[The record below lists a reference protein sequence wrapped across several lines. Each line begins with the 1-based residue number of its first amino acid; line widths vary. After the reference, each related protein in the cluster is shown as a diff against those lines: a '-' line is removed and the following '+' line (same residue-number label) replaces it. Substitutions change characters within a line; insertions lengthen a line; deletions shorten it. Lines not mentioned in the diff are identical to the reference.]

1 MSFAGKQAIF
11 TRTLTN
17 ETLTIN
23 ENFGITVVAMKL
35 LSGVAT
41 YKGTKSLGAFTS
53 QPTNLTTNEGV
64 TVSSDSSRYIDEFII
79 DASAGV
85 VEVIAR

>member
-11 TRTLTN
+11 TRTLVN

-23 ENFGITVVAMKL
+23 ENFGVTVVAMKL
-35 LSGVAT
+35 LSGTAT
-41 YKGTKSLGAFTS
+41 YTGTKSLGGFVS
-53 QPTNLTTNEGV
+53 QPINLNINEGV
-64 TVSSDSSRYIDEFII
+64 TVSSDSSRFIDEFII
-79 DASAGV
+79 DASAGT